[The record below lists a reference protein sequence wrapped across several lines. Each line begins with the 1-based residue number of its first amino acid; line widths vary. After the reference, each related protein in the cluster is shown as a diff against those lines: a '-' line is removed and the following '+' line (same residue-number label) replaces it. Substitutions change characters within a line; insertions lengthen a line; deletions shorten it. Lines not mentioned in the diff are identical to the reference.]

1 MSRTELLIKAI
12 KIKSTMI
19 IKESIFYAIELI
31 AMIKCLLA
39 TIFYTIMAAIIM
51 LIRFI
56 IFPYGYIKTILYIL
70 FETKVDKNGKLI
82 DKEQEE
88 N

>member
-39 TIFYTIMAAIIM
+39 TIFYAIMAAIIM

-56 IFPYGYIKTILYIL
+56 IFPYGYIKTIIYIL
-70 FETKVDKNGKLI
+70 FEMKVDKNGKLI